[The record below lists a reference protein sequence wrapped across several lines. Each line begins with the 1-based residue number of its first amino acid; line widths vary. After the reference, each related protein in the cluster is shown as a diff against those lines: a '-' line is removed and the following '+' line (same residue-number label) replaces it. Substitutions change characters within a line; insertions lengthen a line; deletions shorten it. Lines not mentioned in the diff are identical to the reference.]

1 MLVYVIM
8 FWHVS
13 GMNRRER
20 LMATLNGQDV
30 DRPAVCFYEINGF
43 EDTGD
48 RDPYNIYSHPSWRP
62 LFDLARNRSDVIL
75 MRFPPF
81 VNRPPDPLAGR
92 VKEETVEKD
101 GSRITTITIR
111 AGGRTLTSRHRQDR
125 DVNTVWQIEHLL
137 KDAEDLKAWLDLPE
151 PGPGGVPDVDS
162 FLRAEEM
169 VGDAGIV
176 MVDTSDPLC
185 LAASLFDMGAFTV
198 IAMTEPGL
206 FHRALERFQRAL
218 QYRTEAVAKALP
230 GRLWRIYGPEYACPP
245 YLPPRLFGEYAVA
258 YDTPMVRAIQEHGGF
273 ARIHCHGR
281 INDTLEAIA
290 STGCLGLDP
299 IEPPPQGD
307 VQLADVR
314 RRVGR
319 QMTLFGNLEASDL
332 ENLEPG
338 AWRIKVETSLREGT
352 SGSGRGFVLMP
363 SACPYG
369 RVLSDR
375 AVRNYEIMVEMA
387 ERF

>member
-1 MLVYVIM
+1 
-8 FWHVS
+8 
-13 GMNRRER
+13 MNRRER
-20 LMATLNGQDV
+20 LMAAIKGREV
-30 DRPAVCFYEINGF
+30 DRPPACFYEINGF
-43 EDTGD
+43 DDTGD
-48 RDPYNIYSHPSWRP
+48 SDPYNIYSHPSWQP
-62 LFDLARNRSDVIL
+62 LFDMARNRSDVIL

-81 VNRPPDPLAGR
+81 VNVPPDPAAELATQ
-92 VKEETVEKD
+92 ETVEMD
-101 GSRITTITIR
+101 GSRFTTLTIR
-111 AGGRTLTSRHRQDR
+111 AGRRTLTSRRRQDR
-125 DVNTVWQIEHLL
+125 DVNTVWQVEHLL
-137 KDAEDLKAWLDLPE
+137 KDEEDFKAWLDLPE
-151 PGPGGVPDVDS
+151 AEPGGVPDLDG
-162 FLRAEEM
+162 FLKAEAM

-176 MVDTSDPLC
+176 MVDTADPVC
-185 LAASLFDMGAFTV
+185 LAAALFDMGAFTV
-198 IAMTEPGL
+198 IAMTQPGL

-218 QYRTEAVAKALP
+218 QYRTEAVARALP

-245 YLPPRLFGEYAVA
+245 YLPPRLFGEYVVG

-281 INDTLEAIA
+281 INDTLDAIA

-307 VQLADVR
+307 VLLADVR

-332 ENLEPG
+332 ESLDPG
-338 AWRIKVETSLREGT
+338 AWRGRVETALREGT
-352 SGSGRGFVLMP
+352 AGFGRGFVLMP

-375 AVRNYEIMVEMA
+375 ALRNYEIMLEAA